1 MSRTLKEQMG
11 LHPDPH
17 APEHTIAGGQ
27 RLTKIVTRNEYDSQQ
42 KGLPTYHRRIANP
55 FPVFAIG
62 VGASLLVLGLVLV
75 EVRGLQNPQI
85 YLNVGL
91 PLGGIAVMTA
101 SMFSFAEGNT
111 FLATA
116 AGTLAGLLGGLSMI
130 FIPWTGIK
138 AAYAEEAG
146 GNELMTIVLLYKAT
160 GILFF
165 GAMIPVFLLFLASL
179 RTAVPVAFSAFLIV
193 IAAIV
198 QGAVY
203 LNYPM
208 INAQK
213 AAGALFIIV
222 GKFMVFCPCCN
233 P

>member
-1 MSRTLKEQMG
+1 MPFISVFCTLAD
-11 LHPDPH
+11 LSSLR
-17 APEHTIAGGQ
+17 A
-27 RLTKIVTRNEYDSQQ
+27 LCS
-42 KGLPTYHRRIANP
+42 P

-62 VGASLLVLGLVLV
+62 VGASLLMLGLLFV
-75 EVRGLQNPQI
+75 EVRGLQNTQI

-91 PLGGIAVMTA
+91 PLGGFAVMTA

-116 AGTLAGLLGGLSMI
+116 AGTLAGLLGGLSMV

-146 GNELMTIVLLYKAT
+146 GDPLLTVILLYKAV
-160 GILFF
+160 GIIFF
-165 GAMIPVFLLFLASL
+165 AAMIPVFLLFLASF

-193 IAAIV
+193 IAAII

-203 LNYPM
+203 LHYPM
-208 INAQK
+208 ISAQK
-213 AAGALFIIV
+213 ASGALFIIV
-222 GKFMVFCPCCN
+222 GVSLFYSALAVLLNEEGIKLLPVLPL
-233 P
+233 PRLE

>member
-1 MSRTLKEQMG
+1 ML
-11 LHPDPH
+11 
-17 APEHTIAGGQ
+17 I
-27 RLTKIVTRNEYDSQQ
+27 
-42 KGLPTYHRRIANP
+42 
-55 FPVFAIG
+55 
-62 VGASLLVLGLVLV
+62 LGLIFV

-91 PLGGIAVMTA
+91 PLGGVAVMTA

-116 AGTLAGLLGGLSMI
+116 AGTLAGLLGGLSMV

-138 AAYAEEAG
+138 EAYAMEAE
-146 GNELMTIVLLYKAT
+146 GNELMTIILLYKAV

-193 IAAIV
+193 IAAII

-208 INAQK
+208 VSAQK

-222 GKFMVFCPCCN
+222 GISLWYSALAVILNEEGIRILPVFPL
-233 P
+233 PRLE